1 MKNGMIATA
10 IPMIGATP
18 AGELTNETLFVSAC
32 ETKDIEETIRDARI
46 EIGTV

>member
-1 MKNGMIATA
+1 MIAIATP
-10 IPMIGATP
+10 IIGATP
-18 AGELTNETLFVSAC
+18 AGELTNDTLFVSAC